1 MTEKQRNDATE
12 SIKGTIYQLCVAVQ
26 KCYEMLR
33 GQVVLIESQGDVS
46 IGGQEQVETKQYS
59 GMLTDNHPNFW
70 NTLANWMQTKFT
82 DEKYSALIL
91 YTTQE
96 FGKSSGLATWN
107 ADSLL
112 QRISFLEKVL
122 QESEARFAVA

>member
-46 IGGQEQVETKQYS
+46 IGG
-59 GMLTDNHPNFW
+59 
-70 NTLANWMQTKFT
+70 
-82 DEKYSALIL
+82 
-91 YTTQE
+91 
-96 FGKSSGLATWN
+96 
-107 ADSLL
+107 
-112 QRISFLEKVL
+112 
-122 QESEARFAVA
+122 